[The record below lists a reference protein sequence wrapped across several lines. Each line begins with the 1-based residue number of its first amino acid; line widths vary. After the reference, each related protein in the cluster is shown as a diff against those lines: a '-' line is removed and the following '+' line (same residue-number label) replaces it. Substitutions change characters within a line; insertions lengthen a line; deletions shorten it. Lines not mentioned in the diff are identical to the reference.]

1 VPLIAGQV
9 SPAQLLA
16 LQPHQCINKF
26 PLASCLTTKSALW
39 ALLDRMRSKHGTDAF
54 AFAPQ
59 SYVLPA
65 EAEPLRGAMA
75 AEPRGVWIVKPVA
88 ACRGQGITLHW
99 GSAGVPETVASRRG
113 IASRYIHPPYLID
126 GRKNDLRLYVLVTC
140 WRPLVLYLHREGLVR
155 LAAAPYSL
163 DDLSNVHR
171 HLTNYAINKHAG
183 SAGARVVGGVVVGG
197 AHAADQAP
205 SAVPSTAP
213 PGLKLGLDEFHSAV
227 PSTAPPGLKLGL
239 DEFHNAVPS
248 TAPPGL
254 KLGLDEFHTRLAAD
268 VGAARAEAAWRA
280 VEDALIKTLL
290 AAEPTMGQAV
300 ATYVPPTGGRCFQLF
315 GFDVMLDAAL
325 QPHVFEV
332 NLDPSLATDTALDLR
347 VKAAVLT
354 DLLNLVGVAAH
365 SDAPRAEATG
375 APVCGRTS
383 AVVSVG
389 DAEII
394 EAVDAEI
401 RRAQGGGWKRLHPC
415 ASRDYSALLE
425 PSRARLNGLPFAKL
439 E

>member
-1 VPLIAGQV
+1 MPLIAGQV

-16 LQPHQCINKF
+16 LQPHQRINKF
-26 PLASCLTTKSALW
+26 PLASCLTTKSELW
-39 ALLDRMRSKHGTDAF
+39 ALLDRMRSKYGTDAF

-99 GSAGVPETVASRRG
+99 GSAGVPETIASRRG
-113 IASRYIHPPYLID
+113 IACRYIHPPYLID
-126 GRKNDLRLYVLVTC
+126 GRKNDLRLYVLITC
-140 WRPLVLYLHREGLVR
+140 WRPLVLYLHREGLAR

-183 SAGARVVGGVVVGG
+183 NASGRGAVPSACGRDAVSSAGAGSIAGSAGGRVVGNVVVGG

-213 PGLKLGLDEFHSAV
+213 PGLKLS
-227 PSTAPPGLKLGL
+227 
-239 DEFHNAVPS
+239 
-248 TAPPGL
+248 
-254 KLGLDEFHTRLAAD
+254 LDEFHTRLAAD

-280 VEDALIKTLL
+280 VEDALIKTFL

-315 GFDVMLDAAL
+315 GVDVMLDAAL

-365 SDAPRAEATG
+365 SDAPGAEATD
-375 APVCGRTS
+375 APVCCRTS
-383 AVVSVG
+383 AVVSGG

-394 EAVDAEI
+394 EAVDAEL

-415 ASRDYSALLE
+415 ASRDYSTLLE
-425 PSRARLNGLPFAKL
+425 PSRARLNGLPFAS
-439 E
+439 EIAPR